1 MTCVVDS
8 SAETM
13 EDDVALAMG
22 VKRRY
27 ERRSSSEGER
37 DDGDDAMD

>member
-1 MTCVVDS
+1 
-8 SAETM
+8 M

-27 ERRSSSEGER
+27 ERRSSGDDKSES
-37 DDGDDAMD
+37 DDAMDVNE